1 MRSANAT
8 DGFLSAGCRLQD
20 LAQHVATVAR
30 KRPHLSG
37 PAPELHGLRPSAAGK
52 HLGAFQLVIRAV
64 ARLALGNDGVLLA
77 PDEHGERDA
86 HRTSY
91 REHARHLEKLRY
103 VLRVIDLVE
112 QRLLR
117 RIDVHACDE
126 NELRFSCHA
135 SLLYLR
141 REALF
146 NETKRSQL
154 RRPRGLLGNAQ
165 EAPPACPSRPCP
177 RSMRFRRCRDAPTDS
192 AW

>member
-52 HLGAFQLVIRAV
+52 HLGAFQLVIRTV
-64 ARLALGNDGVLLA
+64 ARLALGNDGLLLP

-86 HRTSY
+86 HRTSN
-91 REHARHLEKLRY
+91 REHARHLEKLGY
-103 VLRVIDLVE
+103 VLRVVDLVE

-126 NELRFSCHA
+126 NELRFPCNA
-135 SLLYLR
+135 NLLYLQ
-141 REALF
+141 REALL
-146 NETKRSQL
+146 NDEVVAPQAAARPARKCTRSAT
-154 RRPRGLLGNAQ
+154 GLPV
-165 EAPPACPSRPCP
+165 APLSSVDAVPAISRW
-177 RSMRFRRCRDAPTDS
+177 THG
-192 AW
+192 